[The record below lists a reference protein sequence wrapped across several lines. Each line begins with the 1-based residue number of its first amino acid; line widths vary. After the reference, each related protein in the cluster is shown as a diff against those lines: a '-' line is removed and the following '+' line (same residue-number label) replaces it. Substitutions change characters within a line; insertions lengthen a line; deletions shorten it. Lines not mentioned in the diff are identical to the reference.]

1 LLIHRRPR
9 NNFET
14 KAKPFSALQEGRSY
28 PVAISPRQAR
38 RLEHLTTRE
47 IAMTAIARAFVNAIP
62 AISPDVE
69 ILKTVA
75 VFCGVGLVVSLI
87 LASYG
92 LDLGVDFF

>member
-1 LLIHRRPR
+1 
-9 NNFET
+9 
-14 KAKPFSALQEGRSY
+14 
-28 PVAISPRQAR
+28 
-38 RLEHLTTRE
+38 
-47 IAMTAIARAFVNAIP
+47 MTAIARAFVNAIP

-92 LDLGVDFF
+92 LDLGADFF